1 MDDTDT
7 FSHTGAGGS
16 SFTTRMANAGFK
28 FVTPWAAGENIGWA
42 SLRGA
47 PGYQDEV
54 QLLHVN
60 LMNSS
65 GHRANIL
72 SPTYREV
79 GLGFEVG
86 QYGSWQAAFITEDF
100 VKSGASLFL
109 TGVAFDDQDGDKFY
123 DPGEGLSGLTVT
135 ATNSAGTR

>member
-1 MDDTDT
+1 MSQASAFEQYLLELINADRANAGVQPLAFDGDLNEASELHSQWMINTDT

-16 SFTTRMANAGFK
+16 SFTTRIANAGYSFAGS
-28 FVTPWAAGENIGWA
+28 WAAGENIGWA

-54 QLLHVN
+54 DLLHN
-60 LMNSS
+60 MLMNSS
-65 GHRANIL
+65 GHRANLL

-86 QYGSWQAAFITEDF
+86 QYG
-100 VKSGASLFL
+100 
-109 TGVAFDDQDGDKFY
+109 
-123 DPGEGLSGLTVT
+123 
-135 ATNSAGTR
+135 